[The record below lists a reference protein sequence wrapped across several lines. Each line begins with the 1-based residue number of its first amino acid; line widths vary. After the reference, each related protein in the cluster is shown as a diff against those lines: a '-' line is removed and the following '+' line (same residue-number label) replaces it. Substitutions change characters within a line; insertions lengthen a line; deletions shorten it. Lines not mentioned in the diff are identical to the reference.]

1 MECYMVRAACCV
13 LRSSVLRRE
22 RKAAQGPVVEQEQ
35 DEREGDQHGLG
46 HKAAREQQKREEVE
60 T

>member
-1 MECYMVRAACCV
+1 MVRAACCV

-22 RKAAQGPVVEQEQ
+22 RKAAQWPVVEQEQ
-35 DEREGDQHGLG
+35 DEREGDEHGLG
-46 HKAAREQQKREEVE
+46 HEAAREQQQREEVE

>member
-1 MECYMVRAACCV
+1 MGCYMVRAACCV

-22 RKAAQGPVVEQEQ
+22 RKAAQWPVVEQEQ
-35 DEREGDQHGLG
+35 DEREGDEHGLG
-46 HKAAREQQKREEVE
+46 HEAAREQQQREEVE